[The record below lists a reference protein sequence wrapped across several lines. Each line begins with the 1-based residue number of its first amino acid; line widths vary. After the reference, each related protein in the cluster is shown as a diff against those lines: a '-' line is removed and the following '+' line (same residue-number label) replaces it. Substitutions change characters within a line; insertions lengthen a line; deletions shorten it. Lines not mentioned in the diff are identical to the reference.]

1 MINIFRKSDILSSL
15 VLGELVAVFL
25 LLISRNL
32 ERDIPVL
39 DILVKSK
46 WLVFGILPVLAI
58 TGVYGTFRLGRRKP
72 VIFQFGKYVTIGITN
87 TAIDFGILNLLM
99 SVTNIESGHYYTL
112 FKSLSFLTAIMNSYV
127 WNKFW
132 TFQHIE
138 TAFGKEFIQFIT
150 ISGIGFGIN
159 VLVASF
165 IVNFIGPMGGIS
177 PRLWAN
183 IGALAAITIS
193 VVWNFLGYKFIV
205 FKK

>member
-1 MINIFRKSDILSSL
+1 MVNIFRKSDILSSL

-32 ERDIPVL
+32 ERDIPIL

-46 WLVFGILPVLAI
+46 WLVFGILPVLAT
-58 TGVYGTFRLGRRKP
+58 TGVYGTFRLSRRKP

-87 TAIDFGILNLLM
+87 TAIDFGVLNLLM
-99 SVTNIESGHYYTL
+99 SLTSIESGHYYSL
-112 FKSLSFLTAIMNSYV
+112 FKSLSFLTAIINSYF

-132 TFQHIE
+132 TFQNTE
-138 TAFGKEFIQFIT
+138 TAIGKELVQFVT

-165 IVNFIGPMGGIS
+165 IVNVIGSVGEVS

-193 VVWNFLGYKFIV
+193 VMWNFLGYKFIV